1 MTQRQMVNRLKVL
14 LQAKEL
20 SGNLH
25 SNTLSTLRG
34 ISVQGGGQ
42 GQHFPVTTVHV
53 SAQGS
58 AFLYQTIGLH
68 SCPGKRE
75 QMVAGSS
82 RPFPGSE
89 AHVAHCQ
96 R

>member
-25 SNTLSTLRG
+25 SDTFSTLRG

-42 GQHFPVTTVHV
+42 GQHF
-53 SAQGS
+53 Q
-58 AFLYQTIGLH
+58 
-68 SCPGKRE
+68 
-75 QMVAGSS
+75 
-82 RPFPGSE
+82 
-89 AHVAHCQ
+89 
-96 R
+96 